1 MREKQ
6 KFFVLILGSVLTL
19 LVIAAFLCSS
29 KKSST
34 FSLTKIRSPFEPSP
48 KWETEKLPAFEVME
62 VENILS
68 QDFNYLGSGAQCY
81 AFLSADGNTVLKFFK
96 VKHLVPKKWLK
107 LLPLPGLE
115 NYRFQKIEKR
125 ILCHEE
131 LFMSYKMAFEELRQ
145 ETGLV
150 YIHLNKTKGV
160 HGRIK
165 LYDRMRNCFVVNLD
179 EYEFVIQKKAQLV
192 QDRIASFMQKGQKEE
207 ALEAI
212 FALLRQVVSQCKQ
225 GFIDRDSGISHNYG
239 FVGDQV
245 VHFDIGRIVKDE
257 RANEPGYYQREV
269 MRVGQKLESWL
280 GIYYPD
286 LVPYLEE
293 AIYSVIDP
301 SSQKK
306 FLSHE

>member
-1 MREKQ
+1 MKEKQ
-6 KFFVLILGSVLTL
+6 KFCVLIFGIALTL
-19 LVIAAFLCSS
+19 FVVTAFLFS
-29 KKSST
+29 KKPSA
-34 FSLTKIRSPFEPSP
+34 FSLTKIRSPFEASP
-48 KWETEKLPAFEVME
+48 KWEAEKLSAFEAME
-62 VENILS
+62 VEKILS

-107 LLPLPGLE
+107 LLPIPGLD

-131 LFMSYKMAFEELRQ
+131 LFMSYKMAFEELRK

-150 YIHLNKTKGV
+150 YIHLNKTKGL

-165 LYDRMRNCFVVNLD
+165 LYDRMRNCFVANLD

-192 QDRIASFMQKGQKEE
+192 QDRIASLMQRGQEEE
-207 ALEAI
+207 ALETI
-212 FALLRQVVSQCKQ
+212 YSLLRQVVSQCKQ

-245 VHFDIGRIVKDE
+245 VHFDMGRILKDE
-257 RANEPGYYQREV
+257 KAKEPGYYQREV
-269 MRVGQKLESWL
+269 IRVGQKLENWL
-280 GIYYPD
+280 SIYYPQ
-286 LVPYLEE
+286 LAEYLEE
-293 AIYSVIDP
+293 AIDSVIDP
-301 SSQKK
+301 SLHQK